1 MDNDN
6 NYHHH
11 HKEHKVAEEEEK
23 EYMKS
28 FHSLSCSFHSVKS
41 SNSIHSM
48 ISPTTPD
55 THYINQ
61 FVSLYN
67 DSHSKHNSTDNDGG
81 GVIVEDGDDGDDGT
95 NDISHHSGIS
105 YHSSHSSQ
113 KIKIRSR
120 KNSTQ
125 SNYSI
130 HSNRSSNHSYIS
142 DDDDDDED
150 EDDSN
155 NDNNNGVCCM
165 NGDGGGGG
173 GGGGGDDEFFILDID
188 DNTTPRQKTHQN
200 RHYINTIMS
209 SISNSK
215 PLDNTQLQHVKEN
228 PEIQYKLILL
238 YEKIKK

>member
-1 MDNDN
+1 
-6 NYHHH
+6 
-11 HKEHKVAEEEEK
+11 
-23 EYMKS
+23 MKS

-55 THYINQ
+55 TNGLTHYINQ

-67 DSHSKHNSTDNDGG
+67 DSHSQHNSTDNDS
-81 GVIVEDGDDGDDGT
+81 GVIAEVEEDCDDEGDT
-95 NDISHHSGIS
+95 NDISYHSGIS
-105 YHSSHSSQ
+105 YHSSRSSSQ

-125 SNYSI
+125 SNHSSI
-130 HSNRSSNHSYIS
+130 HSNRSNHSYIS
-142 DDDDDDED
+142 DDDEDDD
-150 EDDSN
+150 N
-155 NDNNNGVCCM
+155 NGNDNNNGVCCM
-165 NGDGGGGG
+165 DSE

-188 DNTTPRQKTHQN
+188 TPRQQTQQTN
-200 RHYINTIMS
+200 HYINTVMS

-215 PLDNTQLQHVKEN
+215 PLDNTQLQYVKEN